1 MIKLNVNNSKLGD
14 FTIEF
19 DNANEVV
26 NFLDILPNLRTNI
39 STAPLT
45 KGEIIEEDLKKSFT
59 AHQDSGIHQK
69 TSTPKNFYTP
79 NQLIHKRNSK
89 KNAFKTTED
98 KEDAV
103 PSLPKYKN
111 DFSKLKVLDFT
122 LEALANHNG
131 ELSPSVIAKMIGR
144 HHSVPI
150 DQGTNLY
157 RYVYQSLMARVKKNI
172 DIIKDGNV
180 IKLKSGY
187 HASSNEVR

>member
-1 MIKLNVNNSKLGD
+1 MIKLNVNNPKLGD
-14 FTIEF
+14 LTIEF

-26 NFLDILPNLRTNI
+26 NFLDILPNLRTN
-39 STAPLT
+39 TATSLT

-59 AHQDSGIHQK
+59 AHQDSDIHQK

-79 NQLIHKRNSK
+79 NQLIHKRNNK
-89 KNAFKTTED
+89 KNAFKATD
-98 KEDAV
+98 KEETV
-103 PSLPKYKN
+103 PSVPKYKN

-131 ELSPSVIAKMIGR
+131 ELSPSIIAKMIGR

-187 HASSNEVR
+187 HAGSNEVR